1 MPAGV
6 LMSRFFEPCKKVN
19 GRSRPS
25 IAWPEK
31 TATKI
36 IVRFNH
42 SWEELFPC
50 TSALADWAALLF
62 TAQENLFSGRKQ
74 KLLSSSGGFAR
85 RAVEAPDNN

>member
-1 MPAGV
+1 MESIFLLLMPAGV

-19 GRSRPS
+19 GRLRPS

-42 SWEELFPC
+42 SEKNCFP
-50 TSALADWAALLF
+50 
-62 TAQENLFSGRKQ
+62 AQAHLQTEQ
-74 KLLSSSGGFAR
+74 HCSSQHKRTCF
-85 RAVEAPDNN
+85 PDVN